1 MIMIATTGNDRRHPQ
16 LIIKQHSP
24 PYPRNQKLL
33 AENNVIARYC
43 IHTVIGTHAEKFSV
57 STSKCQDKN
66 FCKTTPIAAPL
77 DPYLIVMYVN

>member
-1 MIMIATTGNDRRHPQ
+1 MIATTGNDRRHPQ
-16 LIIKQHSP
+16 LIIKQGSP

-43 IHTVIGTHAEKFSV
+43 IHTVIGTHAGKFSV

-77 DPYLIVMYVN
+77 DPYLIVMHAH